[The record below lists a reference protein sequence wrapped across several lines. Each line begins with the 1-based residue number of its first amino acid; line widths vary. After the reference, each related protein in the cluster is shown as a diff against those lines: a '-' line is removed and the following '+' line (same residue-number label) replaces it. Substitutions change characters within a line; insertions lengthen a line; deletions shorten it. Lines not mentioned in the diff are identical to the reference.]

1 MYGGRLGVHVN
12 AVAPGIAPTE
22 LFAAAAQ
29 VPGGMNDIIARAAT
43 TSLRRAATAQQIAA
57 VAAFLLSD
65 ETAYITGEMISA
77 DGGAASVSAI
87 RRRAA
92 PGPLGRSGRGRRTY
106 GR

>member
-1 MYGGRLGVHVN
+1 VYGGRLGIHVN

-22 LFAAAAQ
+22 LFSAAAQ

-43 TSLRRAATAQQIAA
+43 TYLLRAATAQRIA

-65 ETAYITGEMISA
+65 ETAYITGEVISA
-77 DGGAASVSAI
+77 DGEAASVSTI

-92 PGPLGRSGRGRRTY
+92 PGHLGGSGRGRRTY